1 MKTLLTL
8 VLLFSTTFVFAE
20 PLPDMPIPT
29 FSSSTTAIAAAP
41 VTSVARPK
49 LSAWDYAANAAVAI
63 TRVLDYTSTRAFLT
77 PKAIYGCPACT
88 KRAPGHEAILPAFVA
103 NNPAILA
110 TFEAGSIALSAYGEH
125 RMVRLGHP
133 RIARA
138 IMFAQAG
145 STLYYVVNNYKIAGR
160 TMYPIHFTSDAARP
174 RTTVALER

>member
-1 MKTLLTL
+1 MQSLLTL
-8 VLLFSTTFVFAE
+8 LLLFSATFVFAE

-29 FSSSTTAIAAAP
+29 FNSSTTAIAAP

-49 LSAWDYAANAAVAI
+49 LSAWDYAADAAVAI
-63 TRVLDYTSTRAFLT
+63 TRILDYTSTEAFLT

-110 TFEAGSIALSAYGEH
+110 TFEAGSTALSAYGEH
-125 RMVRLGHP
+125 RMVRLGHS

-145 STLYYVVNNYKIAGR
+145 STLYFVVNNYKIAGH
-160 TMYPIHFTSDAARP
+160 TMFLIHSTSDAARP
-174 RTTVALER
+174 RTTVALQR